1 MKKFLKITS
10 FLICVILAFSLCACQ
25 KVIKGDQGYPV
36 TQGKIT
42 LDKKPDKVVCLTAG
56 AVETVKFLS
65 GEAVLVGVC
74 NDATISTQIAKVG
87 TALEPDLDKII
98 SLSPDI
104 VFTNENLSEAANQKL
119 ALAGVKVAVVPA
131 PVYFNDVKP
140 YYEVFA
146 NLLFGTVDA
155 PEKIEAA
162 MQVFDAPQI
171 EQAQTALLIPYAN
184 TVATPDTVM
193 GKLLES
199 AGFKNAAEGLNN
211 FAMVD
216 WATVAVKPEY
226 IFCGKGM
233 RESLMADPLLAT
245 IPAVAG
251 GKVFEIDTDS
261 LRLPGNRFV
270 QIVEE
275 MKTAQIAKSFSE
287 AQTSSIGE

>member
-1 MKKFLKITS
+1 MKKIFKITS
-10 FLICVILAFSLCACQ
+10 FLICIVLALSLCACQ
-25 KVIKGDQGYPV
+25 KVIETDQGYPV

-42 LDKKPDKVVCLTAG
+42 LEKKPEKVVCLTAG
-56 AVETVKFLS
+56 TVETVKFLS
-65 GEAVLVGVC
+65 GEVVLAGVC
-74 NDATISTQIAKVG
+74 DDATTSTQVAKVG
-87 TALEPDLDKII
+87 TALNPDLDKII

-119 ALAGVKVAVVPA
+119 TLAGVKVAVVPA
-131 PVYFNDVKP
+131 PVYFNEVKP
-140 YYEVFA
+140 YYEAFA

-155 PEKIEAA
+155 PEKMEAA

-245 IPAVAG
+245 IPAVVND
-251 GKVFEIDTDS
+251 KVFEIDTDS

-270 QIVEE
+270 QVVEE
-275 MKTAQIAKSFSE
+275 MKSAQIAKSFSE